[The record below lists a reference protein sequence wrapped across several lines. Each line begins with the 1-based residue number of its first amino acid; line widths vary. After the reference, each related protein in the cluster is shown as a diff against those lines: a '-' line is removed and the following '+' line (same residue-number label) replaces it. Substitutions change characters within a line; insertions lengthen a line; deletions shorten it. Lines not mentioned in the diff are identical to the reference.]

1 MLKLLFLG
9 TSAARP
15 TTERNVSA
23 LVVTREGETLL
34 FECGEG
40 TQRQMMRYGVGFAL
54 DEVFFTHF
62 HGDHYLGIIGLVRTL
77 GLQGRTEP
85 MRLVGPRAGGAA
97 KLLGQA
103 LALGVERPVFPV
115 EIVEVEPDQ
124 VLAREGYELRV
135 FGVEHGGGAV
145 GYALVEKERL
155 GKFDPDRAREL
166 GVPEGPLWGKLQRG
180 QAVTLDDG
188 REVAA
193 ETIVGLPRP
202 GRKLVYS
209 GDTRPCAATVEAA
222 RGADLLVHEATFG
235 EEEKDRAKET
245 AHATAREAAEVARR
259 AGARKLVLTHLS
271 ARYSRDAAVLLDE
284 ARAVF
289 PETVVARDGYEVEIP
304 YADRGPASGG
314 TPEPVSG

>member
-15 TTERNVSA
+15 TAERNVSA
-23 LVVTREGETLL
+23 LVLTREGETLL

-40 TQRQMMRYGVGFAL
+40 TPRQLMRYGVTFAL
-54 DEVFFTHF
+54 NEVFFTHF

-85 MRLVGPRAGGAA
+85 MRLVGPRGAA

-115 EIVEVEPDQ
+115 EIVEVEPGE
-124 VLAREGYELRV
+124 AIPRAGYELRV
-135 FGVEHGGGAV
+135 FAVEHGGGAV
-145 GYALVEKERL
+145 GYALVEGERL
-155 GKFDPDRAREL
+155 GRFNPDRAREL

-180 QAVTLDDG
+180 QTVTLPDG
-188 REVAA
+188 REVTA
-193 ETIVGLPRP
+193 ETIVGAPRP

-209 GDTRPCAATVEAA
+209 GDTRPCAATIEAA
-222 RGADLLVHEATFG
+222 AGADLLVHEATFG

-245 AHATAREAAEVARR
+245 AHATAREAAEVARM
-259 AGARKLVLTHLS
+259 AGVKRLVLTHLS
-271 ARYSRDAAVLLDE
+271 ARYSRDPATLLDE
-284 ARAVF
+284 ARGVF
-289 PETVVARDGYEVEIP
+289 AETVVAKDGLEVEVP
-304 YADRGPASGG
+304 LQD
-314 TPEPVSG
+314 